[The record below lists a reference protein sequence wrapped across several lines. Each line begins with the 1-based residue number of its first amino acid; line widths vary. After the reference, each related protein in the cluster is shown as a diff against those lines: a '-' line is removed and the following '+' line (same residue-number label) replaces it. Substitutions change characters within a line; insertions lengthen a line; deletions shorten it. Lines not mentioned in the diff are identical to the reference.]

1 MKRSFTL
8 SSLLLTA
15 ATANTSAQS
24 AEFASADCVTGL
36 NEIGL
41 ISVTNLSGSQQDV
54 EHAIARKAD
63 EQGASWY
70 RIIQMYEEQQPDSW
84 ARAGH
89 SLRLRRLAPA
99 PHSPQQQVVEG
110 RRVKT
115 YAAAGVEHHPAPG
128 FGQRRRSMAQHLR
141 PRAKT
146 IDQPGN
152 LSPLLFGGSFQQLL
166 QLTPCA
172 VEMAVSVLSPPHTPR
187 PAAPSPPAAC

>member
-63 EQGASWY
+63 EQGASGIALF
-70 RIIQMYEEQQPDSW
+70 RCTRNNSRTAGACRPFSTPEAPG
-84 ARAGH
+84 ARA
-89 SLRLRRLAPA
+89 P
-99 PHSPQQQVVEG
+99 
-110 RRVKT
+110 
-115 YAAAGVEHHPAPG
+115 
-128 FGQRRRSMAQHLR
+128 
-141 PRAKT
+141 
-146 IDQPGN
+146 
-152 LSPLLFGGSFQQLL
+152 
-166 QLTPCA
+166 
-172 VEMAVSVLSPPHTPR
+172 
-187 PAAPSPPAAC
+187 